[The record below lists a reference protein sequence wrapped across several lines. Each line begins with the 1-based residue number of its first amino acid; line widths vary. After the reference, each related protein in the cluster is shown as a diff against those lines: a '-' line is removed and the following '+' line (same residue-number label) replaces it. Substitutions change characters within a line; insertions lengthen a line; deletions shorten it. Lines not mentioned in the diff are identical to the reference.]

1 MKEERTITT
10 FGRVPVQRLW
20 WSAIFGGTFFAL
32 GIMAILALFGV
43 AIGAA
48 AAGSRGA
55 GEEVQIWGGVWSLV
69 TMFVGFLGGGY
80 LAARTSGSQAKSDG
94 RLHGLVV
101 WGLGTVSLFYFVLN
115 TTRMAALVGLTAT
128 TQTAANVP
136 AGSLANLTA
145 TTAAW
150 MLVATICGLIGG
162 LIGGH
167 AGGYREAVSTTEIRR
182 AA

>member
-20 WSAIFGGTFFAL
+20 WSAIFGGTFFAF

-48 AAGSRGA
+48 AAGSQGA
-55 GEEVQIWGGVWSLV
+55 SVGVKLWGGIWSLV
-69 TMFVGFLGGGY
+69 TMFVSFLGGGY

-101 WGLGTVSLFYFVLN
+101 WGLGTVSLLYFALN
-115 TTRMAALVGLTAT
+115 TTRMAALLGLAAA
-128 TQTAANVP
+128 TQTTASVP
-136 AGSLANLTA
+136 AGSLESLTA
-145 TTAAW
+145 TTAGW
-150 MLVATICGLIGG
+150 MLIATICGLIGG
-162 LIGGH
+162 LVGGH
-167 AGGYREAVSTTEIRR
+167 AGGYREAVSTAEIRR